1 MKKIKKEIAKFFART
16 YFQPFFETLHSI
28 ALKGMNYGSA
38 NNPKDSGEINL
49 LKKLAKELPFQPVIF
64 DVGSNNGQYLHLLLQ
79 NLKNLEPTIHCFE
92 PEKSAFDDL
101 QNHFGDFPNV
111 LLNNFALGDKKAK
124 LTLFSEAFGD
134 VKSSFVNIGDDNLMR
149 NQNEI
154 EIATLDDY
162 CEERNITKIHFLKID
177 VEGFETNVVIGS
189 ERMIKNNGIERI
201 QLEHGSTHSIV
212 MGASLFN
219 FKKLL
224 VDYGLFHIK
233 QNGIRKIKYTPQME
247 IFFNSNYYFKKKN
260 LD

>member
-1 MKKIKKEIAKFFART
+1 MKKIKQEMIKFFART

-79 NLKNLEPTIHCFE
+79 NLKKLEPTIHCFE

-111 LLNNFALGDKKAK
+111 ILNNFALGNEKAK
-124 LTLFSEAFGD
+124 LILFSEASGD
-134 VKSSFVNIGDDNLMR
+134 VKSSFVDIGDNNLMKK
-149 NQNEI
+149 QNEI
-154 EIATLDDY
+154 EITTLDNY
-162 CEERNITKIHFLKID
+162 CEERNITLINFLKID

-212 MGASLFN
+212 MGASLYN
-219 FKKLL
+219 FAKLL
-224 VDYGLFHIK
+224 ANYGMYHIK
-233 QNGIRKIKYTPQME
+233 QNGIRKIKYSSQME
-247 IFFNSNYYFKKKN
+247 IFFNSNYYFINKN